1 MPEGDLQGLERTP
14 KYHRGLGA
22 VQSACSLAV
31 PSPGFRR
38 RGHSAT
44 VCRRAPEGGAPRS
57 LAAAPEARRRVTDP
71 GAARRRKD
79 ALQGRSVCAA
89 RYGRPGRSQCPD
101 AHASLHTKQIRTS
114 GSRTQ
119 TSVNVSVDLGRF
131 LGAAEVASQ
140 SSPDGGS
147 AAARRC

>member
-1 MPEGDLQGLERTP
+1 MPEGDLQGLEGTP

-57 LAAAPEARRRVTDP
+57 LAAAPEARRPLTDP

-79 ALQGRSVCAA
+79 ALRAV
-89 RYGRPGRSQCPD
+89 
-101 AHASLHTKQIRTS
+101 
-114 GSRTQ
+114 
-119 TSVNVSVDLGRF
+119 VSVLLLTVARAAPSAPMPMPRFIPSKSEPLGV
-131 LGAAEVASQ
+131 G
-140 SSPDGGS
+140 
-147 AAARRC
+147 RRLQ